1 MKLAHL
7 PILLGLKRPKPRLYE
22 QSTVVVDL
30 AQDGP
35 IDFAVWHHPNE
46 RASFPSQPEIDELR
60 TFIRPGDF
68 CIDIGAQTGDTAVPI
83 ALACGPTGAC
93 LALEPNPYC
102 FPVLEANARLN
113 RSRLNIIPLRYAV
126 GEREETMTFNYS
138 DPGYCNGG
146 VMPDIARWRHG
157 HLFPL
162 DVEARRL
169 ESVLAGYG
177 DRAERLRYIK
187 IDAEGGEYHIL
198 RGGFV
203 TIQKFRPVVSFEF
216 GANAIENYGICCE
229 QMGEYWLS
237 RRYILSDIQGH
248 LLQTPEEFAASA
260 YAQNV
265 WDYIAVP
272 MESTPVIKRI
282 ASILPVFLE
291 FV

>member
-187 IDAEGGEYHIL
+187 IDAEGYDLNIL
-198 RGGFV
+198 RSIRAILERRRPFLRVEVYRHLDLEPRHAMWEFLTGLGYRVWRADDPAHLRGSVIGREGMVEKKGFD
-203 TIQKFRPVVSFEF
+203 
-216 GANAIENYGICCE
+216 
-229 QMGEYWLS
+229 L
-237 RRYILSDIQGH
+237 
-248 LLQTPEEFAASA
+248 FAEPA
-260 YAQNV
+260 
-265 WDYIAVP
+265 
-272 MESTPVIKRI
+272 
-282 ASILPVFLE
+282 
-291 FV
+291 